1 MHHFFGRKL
10 RLCHCDAAATLNAQ
24 GEELKCSI
32 IADALKKNKLAFGF
46 SAGGLLFPY
55 YIGVIDQLEELGV
68 LTGAFASSSII
79 PKCDNV
85 QSADDR
91 VYKG

>member
-1 MHHFFGRKL
+1 M
-10 RLCHCDAAATLNAQ
+10 NAQ

-68 LTGAFASSSII
+68 LTGAFSSSRI
-79 PKCDNV
+79 PICDNG
-85 QSADDR
+85 QLADDR
-91 VYKG
+91 MYKG

>member
-1 MHHFFGRKL
+1 M
-10 RLCHCDAAATLNAQ
+10 NAQ

-68 LTGAFASSSII
+68 LTGAFSSSNII
-79 PKCDNV
+79 LMHDV
-85 QSADDR
+85 GHTTDDSIYEGR
-91 VYKG
+91 QHSPHQHHAL